1 MATCTFGGKHATQ
14 ITCLCIVLCTAVRHR
29 RSTCVARTGISRGVL
44 VSHEEYNEGYKKR
57 HKARSSYVDIMEM
70 ISTRK
75 LYNNPFTISI
85 EGNIGSG
92 KTTFLNHFQN
102 FNATILQEPVDLW
115 RNVAGV
121 NLLDLFYKDPVN
133 YAFLFQ
139 SYVHLTRLQLHTMSI
154 PSPYKV
160 MERSIFSAKC
170 FLENMKRTHMI
181 KDVETIVLEKW
192 YDWCLENTKIRSDLI
207 IYLRTTPEIVFQR
220 MQARARK
227 EEDSVPLEYLKQIH
241 EIHEDWLYRQTL
253 FSLPAPV
260 MIIDGDKSLEEMVPQ
275 FEKCKDRILNGQTD
289 GTNRIIIDTKV

>member
-1 MATCTFGGKHATQ
+1 MSLG
-14 ITCLCIVLCTAVRHR
+14 CLGQRLSCVAVRHHR
-29 RSTCVARTGISRGVL
+29 TAYVSTTRVFQRVL
-44 VSHEEYNEGYKKR
+44 VSHEEYYGRYKKR
-57 HKARSSYVDIMEM
+57 HKVKNNCIMEM
-70 ISTRK
+70 LSTK
-75 LYNNPFTISI
+75 LYNNPFTICI

-102 FNATILQEPVDLW
+102 FNNATILQEPVDLW
-115 RNVAGV
+115 RDVAGV
-121 NLLDLFYKDPVN
+121 NLLDFFYKDPVH

-139 SYVHLTRLQLHTMSI
+139 SYVQLTRLQLHTMAT

-160 MERSIFSAKC
+160 MERSVFSARC

-181 KDVETIVLEKW
+181 QNVEAIVLEDW
-192 YDWCLENTKIRSDLI
+192 YNWCMENTNIRADLI
-207 IYLRTTPEIVFQR
+207 IYLRTTPEVVFQR

-241 EIHEDWLYRQTL
+241 EIHDDWLYRQTL

-275 FEKCKDRILNGQTD
+275 FEKCRDRILNEQTD
-289 GTNRIIIDTKV
+289 GTTSPRIVLNTKA

>member
-1 MATCTFGGKHATQ
+1 MAASKN
-14 ITCLCIVLCTAVRHR
+14 
-29 RSTCVARTGISRGVL
+29 TCV
-44 VSHEEYNEGYKKR
+44 H
-57 HKARSSYVDIMEM
+57 IMEM
-70 ISTRK
+70 LPARK
-75 LYNNPFTISI
+75 LYNNPFTICI

-92 KTTFLNHFQN
+92 KTTFLNHFHN
-102 FNATILQEPVDLW
+102 FNNATILQEPVELW

-139 SYVHLTRLQLHTMSI
+139 SYVQLTRLQLHTTAT

-160 MERSIFSAKC
+160 MERSVFSARC

-181 KDVETIVLEKW
+181 QEVEALI
-192 YDWCLENTKIRSDLI
+192 LENWHNWCIENANIKADLI

-227 EEDSVPLEYLKQIH
+227 EENSVPLEYLKQIH
-241 EIHEDWLYRQTL
+241 EIHDDWLYRKTL

-275 FEKCKDRILNGQTD
+275 FEKCKDMILNEQTD
-289 GTNRIIIDTKV
+289 SSRIVLNTKA